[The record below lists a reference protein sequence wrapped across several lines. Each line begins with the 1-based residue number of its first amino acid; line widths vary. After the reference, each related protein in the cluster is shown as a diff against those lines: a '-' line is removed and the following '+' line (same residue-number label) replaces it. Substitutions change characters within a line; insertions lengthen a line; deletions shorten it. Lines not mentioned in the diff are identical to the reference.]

1 MGQPSA
7 KAANILD
14 RHMTNPFRVLDLPPD
29 TPADRVERQGEML
42 LSMLAL
48 GVADASRYQTPLGPE
63 ERTAEK
69 VREAMAELRD
79 PNRRLVHEWWMREER
94 GSANV

>member
-1 MGQPSA
+1 MGEPSA
-7 KAANILD
+7 KAANALH
-14 RHMTNPFRVLDLPPD
+14 RHLANPFWVLDLPPD

-48 GVADASRYQTPLGPE
+48 GVVDASRYQTPLGSR
-63 ERTAEK
+63 ERTAEI

-79 PNRRLVHEWWMREER
+79 PNRRLAHEWWVREEG